1 MPRYL
6 ALTDL
11 LISHESRVVKAGTEF
26 ETVFP
31 KVKTADGEVEM
42 RLGES
47 LRLIEPEAEATA
59 KPAKGKAKAD
69 GADLV

>member
-1 MPRYL
+1 M
-6 ALTDL
+6 
-11 LISHESRVVKAGTEF
+11 VKAGTEF

-59 KPAKGKAKAD
+59 KPA
-69 GADLV
+69 

>member
-6 ALTDL
+6 AITDI
-11 LISHESRVVKAGTEF
+11 LIAHESRVVKAGTEF

-31 KVKTADGEVEM
+31 KVKTPDGEVEM

-47 LRLIEPEAEATA
+47 LRLVEPEAP
-59 KPAKGKAKAD
+59 KPAKGKAKPD